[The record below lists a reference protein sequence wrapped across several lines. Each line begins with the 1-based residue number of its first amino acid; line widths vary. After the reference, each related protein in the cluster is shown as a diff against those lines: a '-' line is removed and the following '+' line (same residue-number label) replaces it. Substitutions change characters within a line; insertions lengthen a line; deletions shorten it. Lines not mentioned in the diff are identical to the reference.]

1 MPDKSR
7 KNGNR
12 IHMEPKAQ
20 EQLCTLKEQDA
31 LLDQYLEAAKKA
43 RNLDDVASLKR
54 NQEEI
59 RQEIERI
66 LQASA

>member
-1 MPDKSR
+1 
-7 KNGNR
+7 
-12 IHMEPKAQ
+12 MEPKAQ

>member
-1 MPDKSR
+1 
-7 KNGNR
+7 
-12 IHMEPKAQ
+12 MEPKAQ

-66 LQASA
+66 QQASA

>member
-1 MPDKSR
+1 
-7 KNGNR
+7 
-12 IHMEPKAQ
+12 MEPKAQ

-66 LQASA
+66 QQSSAYYD

>member
-1 MPDKSR
+1 MQ
-7 KNGNR
+7 
-12 IHMEPKAQ
+12 PKAQ

-66 LQASA
+66 QQSSAYYD